1 MRTHTSSIFI
11 AAPAV
16 DVHALVAD
24 LDQLPRWAVGFAR
37 AIERDADGHVV
48 TLTGGGRVR
57 IAVVADRETGTAD
70 FHMNGAP
77 AYTRTVPVDGGC
89 VHAFTMIAEPGE
101 TDAVF
106 DAKIDALGHEL
117 TVLKAIAEATCPL

>member
-11 AAPAV
+11 AAPAA

-24 LDQLPRWAVGFAR
+24 LDQLPRWAVGFAK

-48 TLTGGGRVR
+48 TLTGGDRVR
-57 IAVVADRETGTAD
+57 IAMVADRETGTAD

-101 TDAVF
+101 PDAVF
-106 DAKIDALGHEL
+106 DAKIEALGHEL